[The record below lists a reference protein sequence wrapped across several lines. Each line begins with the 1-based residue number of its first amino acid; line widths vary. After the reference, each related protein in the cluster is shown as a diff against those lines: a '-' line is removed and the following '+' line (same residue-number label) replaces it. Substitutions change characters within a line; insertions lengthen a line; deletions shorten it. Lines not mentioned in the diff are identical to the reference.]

1 METFPDKE
9 LRNTLVLTTASS
21 TIPKNARK
29 KHKHDFPF
37 ILSNA
42 AATASSIKE
51 AMLSARYGDAVYFW
65 LKAHKWKKL
74 YGATFIIHQKT
85 FIMERIMNCRKIRF
99 KITTGWAY
107 LDKSSKIIHIVCRVF
122 EKKEVFC
129 VGARTNRK
137 WKSFNLKVI
146 TIIPSKYYNPF

>member
-1 METFPDKE
+1 MLKH
-9 LRNTLVLTTASS
+9 L
-21 TIPKNARK
+21 K
-29 KHKHDFPF
+29 KQKHDFPF

-85 FIMERIMNCRKIRF
+85 FIIDQKTFIMERIMNCRKIRF

-122 EKKEVFC
+122 EKRQYSVLELEQIVNGKIL
-129 VGARTNRK
+129 T
-137 WKSFNLKVI
+137 
-146 TIIPSKYYNPF
+146 